1 MGTAA
6 DRKTPPGKSGWRR
19 WLASGRTHS
28 LGVFLAGAFAIALL
42 IPDPGPLST
51 VRLATFD
58 AYQSWLPRERRSAP
72 AVIVTVDDASLA
84 RIGQW
89 PWPRNTVARLVERIA
104 ARNPAAIGVGIMFAE
119 PDRASPE
126 RMANALRARDPALA
140 DRLATLRPNDSIL
153 AEAIARAPVVLGIAG
168 IDEITPESAPL
179 ATARMVG
186 PPAPLSRYAGA
197 LRSLPEI
204 DRAARGHGLLSA
216 ETENGVLR
224 RLLLA
229 ASIRDRPVLTLTLE
243 SLRVAAGESSFTL
256 KSNADG
262 LTHVVIADREVP
274 TQEDGSLWIYYTPHD
289 PARYVS
295 AADVLEGHD
304 PPGFIENKI
313 ALLGA
318 TATGLVDL
326 LTTARGERIPGIEI
340 HAQVLENIVDGSLL
354 SRPAWARPIE
364 ALAFALAALLV
375 VFGLPRLAARRSS
388 SIPLRV
394 PGAPDR
400 RRRSRSLPRPS
411 LVIPLVCSGVLAAAG
426 VSAYSWGQVLLDPVT
441 PMAGITV
448 LYGLMLS
455 VTLVATDFQRREI
468 AARLATERETAA
480 RVAGE
485 LEAARRIQTGMLPS
499 PDLVL
504 EHERR
509 AGIFAYM
516 RPAREVGGD
525 LYDFFL
531 LPGDRLF
538 VMVGDVSG
546 KGLPAAM
553 FMAVSKA
560 LVKSSTLRATAG
572 LDLLMAA
579 FNAEISREN
588 PEQLFVTVIALVIDL
603 RTGEVEYCNAGHEPP
618 LLARRS
624 GEIIVVNEGGGPPLC
639 VMDDFPYE
647 QARFTLLPG
656 DVLLLMSDGITEAMN
671 TGGALYGRD
680 RLNPLLAAHGG
691 HSADDA
697 AALGHTILADVKTFE
712 ASADPADDQTLVIV
726 SWRGAAGS

>member
-1 MGTAA
+1 MGAA
-6 DRKTPPGKSGWRR
+6 IDSKLRSVKPRWWR
-19 WLASGRTHS
+19 WLASGRAHS
-28 LGVFLAGAFAIALL
+28 LGAFIAGAFAIALL

-72 AVIVTVDDASLA
+72 AIIVAVDDASLA

-89 PWPRNTVARLVERIA
+89 PWSRDTIARLIERIA
-104 ARNPAAIGVGIMFAE
+104 ARNPAAIGVGILFAE

-126 RMANALRARDPALA
+126 RIADALRARDPVLA
-140 DRLATLRPNDSIL
+140 DHLAKLRPNDAIL

-168 IDEITPESAPL
+168 IDQITPESAPL
-179 ATARMVG
+179 APARMVG
-186 PPAPLSRYAGA
+186 PPATLNRYAGA

-216 ETENGVLR
+216 ETESGVLR
-224 RLLLA
+224 RVLLA
-229 ASIRDRPVLTLTLE
+229 ASIGDRPVLTLTLE
-243 SLRVAAGESSFTL
+243 SLRVAAGASLFTL
-256 KSNADG
+256 KSDVSG
-262 LTHVVIADREVP
+262 LTHVAIADREVP
-274 TQEDGSLWIYYTPHD
+274 TQEDGSLWIHYTPHVSD
-289 PARYVS
+289 RYVS
-295 AADVLEGHD
+295 AADVLEGRDD
-304 PPGFIENKI
+304 PGAIEHRI
-313 ALLGA
+313 ALLGG

-326 LTTARGERIPGIEI
+326 QTTARGERMPGIEV

-354 SRPAWARPIE
+354 SRPAWARPVE

-375 VFGLPRLAARRSS
+375 VFGLPRLPARRSS
-388 SIPLRV
+388 SIPLRSQ
-394 PGAPDR
+394 GTHER
-400 RRRSRSLPRPS
+400 RRRSRNLPRPS
-411 LVIPLVCSGVLAAAG
+411 LFVPLVCSGVLAAAG
-426 VSAYSWGQVLLDPVT
+426 VSAYFWGQLLLDPAT
-441 PMAGITV
+441 PVAGITV

-455 VTLVATDFQRREI
+455 VTLVATDLQRREI

-499 PDLVL
+499 PKLVL
-504 EHERR
+504 KHERR
-509 AGIFAYM
+509 VGIFAHM

-525 LYDFFL
+525 VYDFFP

-538 VMVGDVSG
+538 IMVGDVAG

-560 LVKSSTLRATAG
+560 LVKSSTLRATAR
-572 LDLLMAA
+572 LDRLMAE

-624 GEIIVVNEGGGPPLC
+624 GEIVVVNEGGGPPLC
-639 VMDDFPYE
+639 VMEDFPYE
-647 QARFTLLPG
+647 QARVTLTPG

-671 TGGALYGRD
+671 RDGALYGRD
-680 RLNPLLAAHGG
+680 RLMPLLEAHGG
-691 HSADDA
+691 RNADA
-697 AALGHTILADVKTFE
+697 AALGSEILAAVKAFE
-712 ASADPADDQTLVIV
+712 ASAEPADDQTLVLV